1 MLLGFAPRRQLCET
15 VRLRLRPVPVISAAF
30 DREAVVSIEAERD
43 ARVRPPG
50 HGGRPSRLESAR
62 LSDRILD
69 VATALFLGDGFGAT
83 SIEAVAKRAGISK
96 RTFYHRFSGKEM
108 LFEAVVRRMIE
119 RWMPPF
125 DAALLEAPSLAIA
138 LSRSAEHI
146 LKIALTPEALALH
159 RMVIAEA
166 RRFPG
171 LARILHELGAAA
183 GIERIARE
191 FERRMAAGEMRPMDS
206 RFAAEEFILMV
217 VTGPQRRAL
226 GLGVPLGP
234 AELTRWIADTVALFL
249 QGCRSR

>member
-1 MLLGFAPRRQLCET
+1 MAAEYGAAK
-15 VRLRLRPVPVISAAF
+15 LRPRSGGQRKLSA
-30 DREAVVSIEAERD
+30 RMEQSERS
-43 ARVRPPG
+43 ARGG
-50 HGGRPSRLESAR
+50 HGGRPSRLESAQ

-125 DAALLEAPSLAIA
+125 DSDLLDSGSLAA
-138 LSRSAEHI
+138 GLARAAEHI
-146 LKIALTPEALALH
+146 LAVALTPEALALH
-159 RMVIAEA
+159 RIVIAEA
-166 RRFPG
+166 KRFPG

-183 GIERIARE
+183 GVERIARHLQS
-191 FERRMAAGEMRPMDS
+191 RIAAGEIRPLDP
-206 RFAAEEFILMV
+206 RFAAEQFLLMV

-226 GLGVPLGP
+226 GLGAPMQS
-234 AELTRWIADTVALFL
+234 AELQGWAQDTVALFL
-249 QGCRSR
+249 AGCRPER

>member
-1 MLLGFAPRRQLCET
+1 MR
-15 VRLRLRPVPVISAAF
+15 
-30 DREAVVSIEAERD
+30 
-43 ARVRPPG
+43 G

-69 VATALFLGDGFGAT
+69 IATALFLGDGFGAT

-96 RTFYHRFSGKEM
+96 RTFYHRFNGKEM

-125 DAALLEAPSLAIA
+125 DVALLDAPSLAAA
-138 LSRSAEHI
+138 LRRSAAHI

-166 RRFPG
+166 RRFPE

-191 FERRMAAGEMRPMDS
+191 FDRRIAAGEMRPINS

-226 GLGVPLGP
+226 GLGAPLGG
-234 AELTRWIADTVALFL
+234 AELDPWIADTVALFL
-249 QGCRSR
+249 DGCRPR

>member
-1 MLLGFAPRRQLCET
+1 
-15 VRLRLRPVPVISAAF
+15 
-30 DREAVVSIEAERD
+30 VSIEAEQG
-43 ARVRPPG
+43 ARVRLRG

-69 VATALFLGDGFGAT
+69 VATVLFLGDGFGAT

-125 DAALLEAPSLAIA
+125 DAALLEAPSLAAA
-138 LSRSAEHI
+138 LRRSAEHI
-146 LKIALTPEALALH
+146 LKVALTPEALALH

-171 LARILHELGAAA
+171 LARIMHELGSAA

-191 FERRMAAGEMRPMDS
+191 IDRRIAIGEIRSIDS
-206 RFAAEEFILMV
+206 RFVAEEFILMV

-226 GLGVPLGP
+226 GLGTPLGS
-234 AELTRWIADTVALFL
+234 AELDRWIADTVTLFL
-249 QGCRSR
+249 EGCRSR